1 MSRNKPTPSP
11 CQGSHP
17 VKGRYK
23 PGWSLPLPPDPVL
36 SHPSACVVFP
46 SHCGLFETAA
56 QPSSKVIQGWMPR
69 AVERAVRKRPGPAA
83 WRKGTNF
90 GGCPP
95 PTGSSAAGIIP
106 KETDSSTP
114 GVEPRSEPNAPQH
127 CALTVELRPSV
138 VPCNLDS
145 SEQWNS

>member
-1 MSRNKPTPSP
+1 MELAPTP
-11 CQGSHP
+11 
-17 VKGRYK
+17 RARFE
-23 PGWSLPLPPDPVL
+23 
-36 SHPSACVVFP
+36 PSKRVFS
-46 SHCGLFETAA
+46 SHCGLLETAA

-145 SEQWNS
+145 LEQWNS